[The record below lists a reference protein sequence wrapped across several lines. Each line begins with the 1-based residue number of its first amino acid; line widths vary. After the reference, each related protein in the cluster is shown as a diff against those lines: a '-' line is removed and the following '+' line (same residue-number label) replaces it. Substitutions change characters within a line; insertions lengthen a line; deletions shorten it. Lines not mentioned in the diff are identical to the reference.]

1 MIVAIFYLL
10 LPAHMQGY
18 SPVIYYPKKTSK
30 DIYQILVAQCEKLNI
45 PFLDSLPSAIEID
58 SQYLVVVDAIFGFSF
73 SGSVRV
79 PFDTI
84 LSTLRDIKTPI
95 ASVDIPSGQCGMF
108 DANRRNFFLC
118 CTLLCVHMSV
128 SVCVS
133 LCICLYMLVY
143 VCALYM

>member
-1 MIVAIFYLL
+1 MHAYTFIFS
-10 LPAHMQGY
+10 PVVPTRTHTHTHTQGY

-58 SQYLVVVDAIFGFSF
+58 SQYSVIVDAIFGFSF

-84 LSTLRDIKTPI
+84 LSTLREIKTPI
-95 ASVDIPSGQCGMF
+95 ASVDIPSGQF
-108 DANRRNFFLC
+108 
-118 CTLLCVHMSV
+118 SV
-128 SVCVS
+128 AH
-133 LCICLYMLVY
+133 LI
-143 VCALYM
+143 

>member
-1 MIVAIFYLL
+1 MHV
-10 LPAHMQGY
+10 QGY

-45 PFLDSLPSAIEID
+45 PFLDSLPSAVEID

-84 LSTLRDIKTPI
+84 LSTLREIKTPI
-95 ASVDIPSGQCGMF
+95 ASVDIPSGQSVHVAWLMQ
-108 DANRRNFFLC
+108 RK
-118 CTLLCVHMSV
+118 LLP
-128 SVCVS
+128 S
-133 LCICLYMLVY
+133 LYTST
-143 VCALYM
+143 CAW